1 MIKVLLHD
9 ENKSMRDQSSI
20 CENYTDEEEKKMRM
34 WEKYIHTYIY
44 IYIYIYTYMYTYIY
58 VYIYIYMYTHTHTHT
73 YICIVGKSH
82 GIFTKKK
89 GVTGLI

>member
-1 MIKVLLHD
+1 
-9 ENKSMRDQSSI
+9 
-20 CENYTDEEEKKMRM
+20 
-34 WEKYIHTYIY
+34 
-44 IYIYIYTYMYTYIY
+44 MYTYIY